1 MEGQTFSWFFVGR
14 FVALFVSLFLVVL
27 NFFLIF
33 ASWDFLGLGSLKA
46 NGVNVF
52 YQLLICYPLVG
63 EYLLVALV
71 VVCFVALVK
80 GGFRKLK
87 PFREFA
93 LLGSL
98 VFGLFFGLFFG
109 LLSGLFFGLLS
120 GLIDISVGCLVGA
133 LVDALVGC
141 LAVGLVCGLVLGLAW
156 GLEDEFK

>member
-14 FVALFVSLFLVVL
+14 FVALFVSLFLAVL

-52 YQLLICYPLVG
+52 CQLLICYPLVG

-98 VFGLFFGLFFG
+98 VFGLFFGLVW
-109 LLSGLFFGLLS
+109 GLFSSLVN
-120 GLIDISVGCLVGA
+120 GLIDILVGCLVGA

-141 LAVGLVCGLVLGLAW
+141 LAGGLVCGLVVGLVV